1 VPAPLASARPAQAGA
16 SKLFAICVAIWGT
29 TWIAITFQLG
39 RVPPEASV
47 AWRFGL
53 AALVVAGVCRARGL
67 SLRFQAGTHA
77 LLALMG
83 LAMFCVGY
91 LFVYYAETM
100 LVSGLVAVGYSASPL
115 VNMVL
120 SRLAFGVP
128 MRRRVATGGLLGV
141 AGVALVFWP
150 ELSRFQGGGRAALG
164 AVLTAAG
171 MTSAAVGNVFATAL
185 ERRGVNVWQKMA
197 WGMGYGA
204 AGCLAA
210 ALIRGQP
217 LAFEWTG
224 PYLASLLYLSL
235 FGSVLGFASFLTLL
249 ERIGAARAGYVNVMI
264 PMVAVA
270 LSSLFEGFGFG
281 PLAAL
286 GLAVAAAGQV
296 LVLRPARAAAP
307 SGALPVRPAP
317 RPPG

>member
-1 VPAPLASARPAQAGA
+1 
-16 SKLFAICVAIWGT
+16 VAIWGT

-53 AALVVAGVCRARGL
+53 ASLLVAALCRARGFT
-67 SLRFQAGTHA
+67 LRFPLRVHG
-77 LLALMG
+77 LLALLG
-83 LAMFCVGY
+83 LTMFCLGY

-115 VNMVL
+115 VNMAL

-128 MRRRVATGGLLGV
+128 VRRRVAAGGLLGV

-164 AVLTAAG
+164 AALTAG
-171 MTSAAVGNVFATAL
+171 GVLSAAVGNVFATML

-204 AGCLAA
+204 ALCLAA
-210 ALIRGQP
+210 AAARGKP
-217 LAFEWTG
+217 LDFEWTV
-224 PYLASLLYLSL
+224 PYLASLLYLTV
-235 FGSVLGFASFLTLL
+235 FGSILAFAAFLTLL
-249 ERIGAARAGYVNVMI
+249 ARTGAAQAGYVGVMV
-264 PMVAVA
+264 PMVALA
-270 LSSLFEGFGFG
+270 ISGLFEGFAVG
-281 PLAAL
+281 PLTGL
-286 GLAVAAAGQV
+286 GLAAAVAGNV
-296 LVLRPARAAAP
+296 LVLGVPRGAAVTPP
-307 SGALPVRPAP
+307 SGTATD
-317 RPPG
+317 GG